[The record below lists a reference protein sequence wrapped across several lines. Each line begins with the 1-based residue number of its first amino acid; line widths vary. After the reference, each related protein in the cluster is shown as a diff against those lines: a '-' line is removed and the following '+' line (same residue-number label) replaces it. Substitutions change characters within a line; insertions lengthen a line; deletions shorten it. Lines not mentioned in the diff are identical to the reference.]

1 MVSMIAEQ
9 LSKKYIKVFIFSKKI
24 QKRFYKSTKTFS
36 NLSSKMPNSSSMV
49 LTKTIPFDA
58 VPFPYCTARWNL
70 RVGFSLEILDCDY
83 DCFIAIAI
91 NCPITFELI
100 MNQLVRH
107 LSRSS

>member
-1 MVSMIAEQ
+1 MNLLCMFLVRF
-9 LSKKYIKVFIFSKKI
+9 LPRRSKRDFIKV
-24 QKRFYKSTKTFS
+24 QKHLRFFVA
-36 NLSSKMPNSSSMV
+36 KMPNSSSMV

-70 RVGFSLEILDCDY
+70 WVGFSLEILNCDY

-91 NCPITFELI
+91 NCSITFELN

-107 LSRSS
+107 FSRSS